1 MAIDLDKTKEKD
13 GISDPVAE
21 EEVKTAGSSAENDSE
36 EEETEAEDEKEPEDA
51 SEADEEADEESEDA
65 ETEDEEEE
73 EEDEESDSQP
83 KAKKDRIPALMI
95 SLIYL
100 VIVAVVLYYILPPVF
115 APSFGYTLDDFNAK
129 LTESDMEKQ
138 MNKSY
143 NSLVPMFK
151 VVDKN
156 SIKDIWGIKGEI
168 EPEEQKKIDK
178 RFNPFVKT
186 LAATEE
192 LGSILVE
199 ANTRKNDGQLTRMCI
214 YCVYSNENMSMM
226 MIHFGAILQNFFD
239 DVTMNEAIMMVLRTK
254 SDDLYTERN
263 GIAYRVSLDNVGGKQ
278 AYIKL
283 EVLPAKALKPE
294 QIEPAEATATAAN
307 SETTVASSA
316 A

>member
-1 MAIDLDKTKEKD
+1 MAIDENKKK
-13 GISDPVAE
+13 A
-21 EEVKTAGSSAENDSE
+21 VKDSE
-36 EEETEAEDEKEPEDA
+36 ESVKDEEAEKDLISEEKDPELSEEDKETEASEVSSED
-51 SEADEEADEESEDA
+51 SEESDEEAESEDDD
-65 ETEDEEEE
+65 EDEEEE
-73 EEDEESDSQP
+73 EEEESESEP
-83 KAKKDRIPALMI
+83 KAKKDHVPAIMI
-95 SLIYL
+95 ALIYL
-100 VIVAVVLYYILPPVF
+100 VIVAVALYYILPPVF
-115 APSFGYTLDDFNAK
+115 APSFGYTLDEFNAK

-226 MIHFGAILQNFFD
+226 MIHFGAILQNFFGD
-239 DVTMNEAIMMVLRTK
+239 ITMNEAIMKVLRTK
-254 SDDLYTERN
+254 SDDLYTVRN
-263 GIAYRVSLDNVGGKQ
+263 GIAYRVSLDNIGGKQ

-294 QIEPAEATATAAN
+294 QIEPAEATAATTN
-307 SETTVASSA
+307 SETTVATSA
-316 A
+316 T